1 MGIMTRPSDVGC
13 VKRRSARK
21 WLEGEASKPPL
32 YAEQL
37 RGTTLLSVA
46 GASPRPFGEDQ
57 RSIRVKSERG
67 CNATRPG
74 PPASAGSAIRP
85 GCSRAWCK

>member
-1 MGIMTRPSDVGC
+1 MDDMTRY
-13 VKRRSARK
+13 
-21 WLEGEASKPPL
+21 AS
-32 YAEQL
+32 AEQL
-37 RGTTLLSVA
+37 QGTALLSVA

-74 PPASAGSAIRP
+74 QP
-85 GCSRAWCK
+85 GVRW

>member
-1 MGIMTRPSDVGC
+1 MVVMTQH
-13 VKRRSARK
+13 
-21 WLEGEASKPPL
+21 L

-37 RGTTLLSVA
+37 RGTALLSL
-46 GASPRPFGEDQ
+46 ASASARPFGEDQ

-74 PPASAGSAIRP
+74 QP
-85 GCSRAWCK
+85 GFAW